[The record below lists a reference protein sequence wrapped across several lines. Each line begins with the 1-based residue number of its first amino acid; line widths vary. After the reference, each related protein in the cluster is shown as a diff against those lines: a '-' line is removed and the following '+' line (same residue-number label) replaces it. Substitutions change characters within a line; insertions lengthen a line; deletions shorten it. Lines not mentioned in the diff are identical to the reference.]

1 MAVVSIGLR
10 PLRQAVT
17 MSSKTTKERGVIV
30 AVISD
35 VFFGIT
41 VRNTIK
47 RLNYE
52 PQMIK
57 SALLLPDTV
66 AVYDPSLV
74 IVDLGVVAEEA
85 SWDLI
90 TAIREKDVPVL
101 VFGPHKDVEGLRAAK
116 QAGVSRVVANS
127 QFHREMPVLI
137 ERYVR
142 RPEEVA
148 KQRAPER
155 KQPDLVPEPE
165 AKKKQP

>member
-1 MAVVSIGLR
+1 
-10 PLRQAVT
+10 

-52 PQMIK
+52 PQIIK
-57 SALLLPDTV
+57 SASLLPDTV

-74 IVDLGVVAEEA
+74 IVDLGVVSEE
-85 SWDLI
+85 SNWNLI

-127 QFHREMPVLI
+127 QFHREMPILI
-137 ERYVR
+137 ERYAR
-142 RPEEVA
+142 KPEDVVV
-148 KQRAPER
+148 P
-155 KQPDLVPEPE
+155 PVPEKPAQDSE
-165 AKKKQP
+165 VKEVEQVDEKS

>member
-1 MAVVSIGLR
+1 
-10 PLRQAVT
+10 
-17 MSSKTTKERGVIV
+17 MSSKTTKERGVII
-30 AVISD
+30 AVIKD

-57 SALLLPDTV
+57 TAALLADTV

-74 IVDLGVVAEEA
+74 IVDLQVIDEE
-85 SWDLI
+85 SGWDLI
-90 TAIREKDVPVL
+90 TAIREQEVPVL

-127 QFHREMPVLI
+127 QFHREMPNLI
-137 ERYVR
+137 ERYV
-142 RPEEVA
+142 
-148 KQRAPER
+148 K
-155 KQPDLVPEPE
+155 E
-165 AKKKQP
+165 AESTA

>member
-1 MAVVSIGLR
+1 
-10 PLRQAVT
+10 
-17 MSSKTTKERGVIV
+17 MSSKTTKERGVII
-30 AVISD
+30 AVIKD

-47 RLNYE
+47 RLNFE

-57 SALLLPDTV
+57 TAQSLMDTV

-74 IVDLGVVAEEA
+74 IVDLQVIEDESA
-85 SWDLI
+85 WNYI
-90 TAIREKDVPVL
+90 TAIREQDVPVL

-137 ERYVR
+137 ERYVKK
-142 RPEEVA
+142 EE
-148 KQRAPER
+148 
-155 KQPDLVPEPE
+155 E
-165 AKKKQP
+165 AG

>member
-1 MAVVSIGLR
+1 
-10 PLRQAVT
+10 
-17 MSSKTTKERGVIV
+17 MSSKTTKERGVII
-30 AVISD
+30 AVVKD

-57 SALLLPDTV
+57 SVEHLLDTV

-74 IVDLGVVAEEA
+74 IVDLQVIEDESGW
-85 SWDLI
+85 SLI
-90 TAIREKDVPVL
+90 TAIREQNVPVL

-142 RPEEVA
+142 E
-148 KQRAPER
+148 AP
-155 KQPDLVPEPE
+155 QE
-165 AKKKQP
+165 A

>member
-1 MAVVSIGLR
+1 
-10 PLRQAVT
+10 
-17 MSSKTTKERGVIV
+17 MSSKTTKERGVII
-30 AVISD
+30 AVIKD

-57 SALLLPDTV
+57 SAQRLMDTV

-74 IVDLGVVAEEA
+74 IVDLQVIEDESA
-85 SWDLI
+85 WDFI
-90 TAIREKDVPVL
+90 TATRELDVPVL

-127 QFHREMPVLI
+127 QFHREMPILI
-137 ERYVR
+137 ERYVKGA
-142 RPEEVA
+142 EEKA
-148 KQRAPER
+148 
-155 KQPDLVPEPE
+155 
-165 AKKKQP
+165 

>member
-1 MAVVSIGLR
+1 
-10 PLRQAVT
+10 
-17 MSSKTTKERGVIV
+17 MSSKTTKERGVII
-30 AVISD
+30 AVIKD

-52 PQMIK
+52 PQIIK
-57 SALLLPDTV
+57 TAQTLMDTV

-74 IVDLGVVAEEA
+74 IVDLQVIEDESA
-85 SWDLI
+85 WDYI
-90 TAIREKDVPVL
+90 TATRKQDVPVL

-142 RPEEVA
+142 
-148 KQRAPER
+148 
-155 KQPDLVPEPE
+155 E
-165 AKKKQP
+165 AEQQV

>member
-1 MAVVSIGLR
+1 
-10 PLRQAVT
+10 
-17 MSSKTTKERGVIV
+17 MSSKTTKERGVII
-30 AVISD
+30 AVIKD

-52 PQMIK
+52 PQIIK
-57 SALLLPDTV
+57 TAQTLMDTV

-74 IVDLGVVAEEA
+74 IVDLQVIEDESA
-85 SWDLI
+85 WDYI
-90 TAIREKDVPVL
+90 TATRKQGVPVL

-142 RPEEVA
+142 EAEEQV
-148 KQRAPER
+148 
-155 KQPDLVPEPE
+155 
-165 AKKKQP
+165 